1 MGRARP
7 DLIRV
12 LEENPPGPHAG
23 ITLVRQVR
31 TREYRTEIGPRGY
44 LSQIEAAAFL
54 GKSVMAV
61 NRYVRLGLLRDTTRY
76 GISMIQLAEL
86 RRFRRENLKGGEGR
100 SPSAG
105 KAIVSLGD
113 RKDQGLRLEKSSAPA
128 VAIEPLLTAA
138 EVGRLLAIP
147 TKRVYEV
154 VGHLAIQLA
163 PHTLRWRLS
172 DIMALIE
179 ARRRSK

>member
-23 ITLVRQVR
+23 ITLVRRVR
-31 TREYRTEIGPRGY
+31 TREYRTEIGPRGH

-86 RRFRRENLKGGEGR
+86 RRFRREYLEGGKGGR
-100 SPSAG
+100 
-105 KAIVSLGD
+105 
-113 RKDQGLRLEKSSAPA
+113 LRRG
-128 VAIEPLLTAA
+128 VGA
-138 EVGRLLAIP
+138 E
-147 TKRVYEV
+147 
-154 VGHLAIQLA
+154 
-163 PHTLRWRLS
+163 
-172 DIMALIE
+172 
-179 ARRRSK
+179 RRRANRS

>member
-61 NRYVRLGLLRDTTRY
+61 NRYVRLGLLQDATRY

-86 RRFRRENLKGGEGR
+86 RRFRREYLEGGKGGR
-100 SPSAG
+100 LRRNASA
-105 KAIVSLGD
+105 
-113 RKDQGLRLEKSSAPA
+113 E
-128 VAIEPLLTAA
+128 
-138 EVGRLLAIP
+138 
-147 TKRVYEV
+147 
-154 VGHLAIQLA
+154 
-163 PHTLRWRLS
+163 
-172 DIMALIE
+172 
-179 ARRRSK
+179 RRRKTKS

>member
-7 DLIRV
+7 DLIKV

-23 ITLVRQVR
+23 ITLVRRVR
-31 TREYRTEIGPRGY
+31 TRQYRTEIGPRGY

-86 RRFRRENLKGGEGR
+86 RRFRRQYLKGRKGGR
-100 SPSAG
+100 PRRGKRSCGSP
-105 KAIVSLGD
+105 
-113 RKDQGLRLEKSSAPA
+113 
-128 VAIEPLLTAA
+128 T
-138 EVGRLLAIP
+138 
-147 TKRVYEV
+147 
-154 VGHLAIQLA
+154 
-163 PHTLRWRLS
+163 
-172 DIMALIE
+172 
-179 ARRRSK
+179 RRSKGCASARRQCPPVPPWRR

>member
-23 ITLVRQVR
+23 TTLVRQVR
-31 TREYRTEIGPRGY
+31 TRGY

-86 RRFRRENLKGGEGR
+86 RRFRREYLKGGKG
-100 SPSAG
+100 
-105 KAIVSLGD
+105 
-113 RKDQGLRLEKSSAPA
+113 
-128 VAIEPLLTAA
+128 
-138 EVGRLLAIP
+138 GRL
-147 TKRVYEV
+147 
-154 VGHLAIQLA
+154 
-163 PHTLRWRLS
+163 
-172 DIMALIE
+172 
-179 ARRRSK
+179 RRGRQS